1 MDHRQPLQAVYPP
14 TPLVGVA
21 VLVEHQGAVLLVRRA
36 SAPNAGQWSLPG
48 GRVELGE
55 PVREAARREVIE
67 ECGVDVEVLDLIDV
81 CDYIEHDEE
90 GKVRFHYVLV
100 DFRGRYR
107 SGTVCAGSDAGQ
119 AAWVPVDELGQYHL
133 TRTTR
138 PLLEKALTQKP

>member
-1 MDHRQPLQAVYPP
+1 MDHQHPLQAVYPP

-55 PVREAARREVIE
+55 PIREAARREVNE

-81 CDYIEHDEE
+81 CDYIERDNE
-90 GKVRFHYVLV
+90 GRVRFHYVLV

-107 SGTVCAGSDAGQ
+107 SGVLRAGSDASQ
-119 AAWVPVDELGQYHL
+119 AAWVPIDKLAQYRL

-138 PLLEKALTQKP
+138 PLLERALTQQR